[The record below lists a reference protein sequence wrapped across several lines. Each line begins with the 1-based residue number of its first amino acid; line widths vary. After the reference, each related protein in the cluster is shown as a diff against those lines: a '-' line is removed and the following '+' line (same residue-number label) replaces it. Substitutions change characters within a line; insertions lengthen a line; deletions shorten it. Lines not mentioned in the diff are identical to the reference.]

1 MGRVR
6 RFLVTILLA
15 AIVIPRA
22 ATAHEL
28 SERFTAPLPLELL
41 FGGAAVTVGV
51 TAVLLT
57 FAVSEVPTTT
67 SNRTLGTIPSS
78 VATIVCGAGRTL
90 FFVAFILTIV
100 VGIIGKQAQAENF
113 ATIFLWP
120 VWLKGLALVA
130 ALVGSPWPILS
141 PWKALYDGLTRV
153 EGEPIA
159 ILGEYPSWL
168 GIWPAL
174 GSFLV
179 WIGIVENLTV
189 VPRSPRLTAL
199 LLTAYTVAML
209 VGGLAFGPQ
218 WFRRADAL
226 AVLYRLFERVAPIT
240 FDPTGSGGYR
250 IEVRWPWLDCL
261 RPVTGIAAA
270 AFVVATVFT
279 VSFDGFTSTPE
290 YQTLLF
296 SVRDAFGVGQ
306 NVSVLLYLLGFA
318 GFVGAFLVVAYL
330 TQRLA
335 GAQLSEWQPAVFAFA
350 PTILPIAVA
359 YEIAHNYPY
368 VLANAGRL
376 PAVLWAFVGL
386 GHGPTI
392 NPLAWLSISAYWW
405 SQVLLIVI
413 GHIVAVIAAHYV
425 TVSRYPTVTAARR
438 GHIPLT
444 LLMISYT
451 VLSLWIISRPVVTG

>member
-6 RFLVTILLA
+6 RFLVVAVLVLTTLPGTA
-15 AIVIPRA
+15 S
-22 ATAHEL
+22 AHEF

-41 FGGAAVTVGV
+41 FSGAAVTVGI

-57 FAVSEVPTTT
+57 FAVSEVPTET
-67 SNRTLGTIPSS
+67 SNRRLATIPSS
-78 VATIVCGAGRTL
+78 VARIVCSAGRTL
-90 FFVAFILTIV
+90 FFVAFVLTIV
-100 VGIIGKQAQAENF
+100 IGLLGKQAQAENF

-130 ALVGSPWPILS
+130 AVVGSPWPVLS
-141 PWKALYDGLTRV
+141 PWKALYDGLTRL

-159 ILGEYPSWL
+159 VLGEYPSWL
-168 GIWPAL
+168 GVWPAL
-174 GSFLV
+174 CSFLV

-199 LLTAYTVAML
+199 LLTTYTVAML

-226 AVLYRLFERVAPIT
+226 AVLYRLFGRVAPIT
-240 FDPTGSGGYR
+240 FDSTGSGGYR
-250 IEVRWPWLDCL
+250 MEVRWPWLDCL
-261 RPVTGIAAA
+261 RPVAGIAAA
-270 AFVVATVFT
+270 AFVVAAVYT

-306 NVSVLLYLLGFA
+306 SVSVLLYVLGFA
-318 GFVGAFLVVAYL
+318 GFVVAFLVVAYL

-335 GAQLSEWQPAVFAFA
+335 GARPSEWQSAVFAFA
-350 PTILPIAVA
+350 PTVLPIAVA

-376 PAVLWAFVGL
+376 PAILWAFVGL
-386 GHGPTI
+386 GHGPAI
-392 NPLAWLSISAYWW
+392 DPLVWLSISAYWW

-425 TVSRYPTVTAARR
+425 AMSRYPTATAARR
-438 GHIPLT
+438 GHVPLT
-444 LLMISYT
+444 LLMIGYT
-451 VLSLWIISRPVVTG
+451 VLSLWIISRPIVV